1 MRPDLL
7 FMEIAGYIAAA
18 LIGIFLGLIG
28 GGGSILTI
36 PVLVYL
42 FHIQPS
48 VATGYSLF
56 IVGVSSL
63 AGAWKHYRWGNTN
76 LKAAFYFGIPS
87 ILTVLLIRKFLL
99 PTIPEHLFTID
110 GHVVTKSLAT
120 MVLFAAIMIFAGW
133 QMIRKETIP
142 FNGQAPPTIL
152 FGKALIRGIETGIIT
167 GLLGAGGGFVILP
180 VLVFSFH
187 LSMKQAIGTS
197 LLIIAMNTLSGFA
210 GDLSHQQFDWS
221 LLLPVAAIA
230 ITGTFVGRKIGEKVP
245 GEKLKKGFGW
255 FVLLMGGMII
265 MYELVL
271 N

>member
-1 MRPDLL
+1 
-7 FMEIAGYIAAA
+7 MEIAGYIAAL

-48 VATGYSLF
+48 AATGYSLF
-56 IVGVSSL
+56 IVGISSL
-63 AGAWKHYRWGNTN
+63 AGAWKHYRWGNSN

-87 ILTVLLIRKFLL
+87 IITVLLIRKFLL
-99 PTIPEHLFTID
+99 PAIPEYLFTIN
-110 GHVVTKSLAT
+110 GFTVSKSLAM
-120 MVLFAAIMIFAGW
+120 MVLFASIMVFAGW
-133 QMIRKETIP
+133 QMIRKEIVPPPGHTPHTIV
-142 FNGQAPPTIL
+142 
-152 FGKALIRGIETGIIT
+152 FGKALVRGIETGVLT
-167 GLLGAGGGFVILP
+167 GLLGAGGGFIILP
-180 VLVFSFH
+180 VLVFSFR
-187 LSMKQAIGTS
+187 LTMKEAIGTS

-210 GDLSHQQFDWS
+210 GDLFHQQFNWA

-230 ITGTFVGRKIGEKVP
+230 ITGTFLGRKIGEKVP

-255 FVLLMGGMII
+255 FVLLMGVFIVT
-265 MYELVL
+265 YELIL